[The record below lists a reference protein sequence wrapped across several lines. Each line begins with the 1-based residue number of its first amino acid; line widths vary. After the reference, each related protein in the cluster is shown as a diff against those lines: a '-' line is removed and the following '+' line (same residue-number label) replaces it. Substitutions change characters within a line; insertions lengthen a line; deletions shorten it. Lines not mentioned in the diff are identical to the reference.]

1 MRSRGSSPKT
11 ASSKPSTS
19 PNLADTNGRETL
31 SESGLH
37 RATVEHG
44 ATEKSTLRRWLAGYP
59 FRSARSDFQAGLT
72 VAAISLPQSMA
83 YALIAGVDPRFGLF
97 TAIVFTAVASVF
109 GSSSHLIN
117 GPTGAVSLVVF
128 STLSFFDPE
137 ARLDAYEGMFLLGVM
152 MGVIQILISVLKLG
166 DVTRYISESVITGFM
181 NGAAT
186 LTVVGQIGNALGL
199 KNQGTGHQHVFHR
212 LWLTVTQSAPISYQA
227 LAISGGSVVLT
238 LVARRIVRRYKL
250 PQLDMFVVLVLV
262 TGLAYV
268 FGWSH
273 AGPNGKAALSLI
285 EEVPAALPGL
295 HVPVIEWAW
304 VGHLSSG
311 AFAIAVLGLLETLAI
326 AKAIAYKTRQPLD
339 FNRQCLAEGIGN
351 LVGGFFRCMPGAG
364 SLSRSAINHQ
374 AGAATKMSGIF
385 TAVLVA
391 LLVLVFAPLTRHIPK
406 AALAGLLIVA
416 ASRLIDLQRVRYI
429 TRASG
434 YDSVLLAGTTIATL
448 VVGVEFSILLGVL
461 VSALL
466 FIPRAA
472 KLTIRQLVV
481 TDEGVVRER
490 VASDPPA
497 QAVVIHDLEGE
508 LFFGA
513 APDLERYLLAA
524 FDAAR
529 AQNIWHVVLRLK
541 RVRSPDAVCFERLE
555 HALREAQQQGFTVLL
570 AGVRPDLERGMRR
583 LRFNEWISPERWFLE
598 EDTTFSATL
607 NAVRK
612 AYDLLGMHRRQDE
625 AVVYYLV

>member
-1 MRSRGSSPKT
+1 
-11 ASSKPSTS
+11 
-19 PNLADTNGRETL
+19 
-31 SESGLH
+31 
-37 RATVEHG
+37 
-44 ATEKSTLRRWLAGYP
+44 LR
-59 FRSARSDFQAGLT
+59 FARSDFQAGLT

-137 ARLDAYEGMFLLGVM
+137 ARLDAYEGMFVLGVM
-152 MGVIQILISVLKLG
+152 IGVIQILISVLKLG

-199 KNQGTGHQHVFHR
+199 KNLGTGHQHVFHR
-212 LWLTVTQSAPISYQA
+212 LWLTVAQSAPINLKA

-238 LVARRIVRRYKL
+238 LVARRIVRRYRL
-250 PQLDMFVVLVLV
+250 PQLDMFIVLVLV
-262 TGLAYV
+262 TSVAYV
-268 FGWSH
+268 LGWSQP
-273 AGPNGKAALSLI
+273 GPSGKAALSLI

-295 HVPVIEWAW
+295 HIPVIEWKW
-304 VGHLSSG
+304 VAHLSSG

-339 FNRQCLAEGIGN
+339 FNRQCMAEGIGN

-374 AGAATKMSGIF
+374 AGAATKMSGVF

-434 YDSVLLAGTTIATL
+434 YDSVLLAGTTLATL

-497 QAVVIHDLEGE
+497 HSVVIHDLEGE

-529 AQNIWHVVLRLK
+529 AQNIWHVVLRVK
-541 RVRSPDAVCFERLE
+541 RVRAPDAVCFERLE

-570 AGVRPDLERGMRR
+570 AGVRPDLLRGMRR
-583 LRFNEWISPERWFLE
+583 LGFDKWFSPERWFLE
-598 EDTTFSATL
+598 EDKAYSATL

-612 AYDLLGMHRRQDE
+612 AYDLLGVHRRQDE